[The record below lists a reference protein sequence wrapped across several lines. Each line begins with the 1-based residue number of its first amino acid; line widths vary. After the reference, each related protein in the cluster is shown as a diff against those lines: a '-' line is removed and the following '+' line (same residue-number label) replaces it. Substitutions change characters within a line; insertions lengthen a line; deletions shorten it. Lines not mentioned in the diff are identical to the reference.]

1 LQGRPTGRPAG
12 AADPFPKID
21 AEIYYKGVRRHA
33 AAKRFGYFSK
43 STEEKRTMKKLVL
56 FVVLAVLA
64 LAVAPMMAQDTVDRT
79 DWPTVFSFGRFAG
92 DDSANALLTAEPL
105 RAYLEEKLGIPVLVN
120 VGTSYTAVI
129 AAMAAGQ
136 VDAMEVGPF
145 SFVIAEREA
154 NAEAIAVGAEE
165 SSLETTDTVV
175 FDPTIRP
182 FYYSVFVTIKGNTN
196 AAGTEIRTLADLE
209 GVDFAFVDPA
219 STSGRNAPVVR
230 LINEIEGL
238 ETPGDVDS
246 WLNPI
251 FAGSHPSAVLAL
263 VNGDVQAAATY
274 EGNLI
279 NLRSEGQAEVC
290 GFEDDQA
297 GVTLT
302 QEMLDQIYEDCPEGS
317 IFVIAQSDPIPNTP
331 FAVRADLPQSFKDA
345 IQAALLGIKDDDA
358 ALQSIRRW
366 YVNPADDPELAEE
379 LGLET
384 LADFYDVVRDIA
396 AVTTDQ

>member
-1 LQGRPTGRPAG
+1 
-12 AADPFPKID
+12 
-21 AEIYYKGVRRHA
+21 
-33 AAKRFGYFSK
+33 
-43 STEEKRTMKKLVL
+43 MKKLLLLVIISIA
-56 FVVLAVLA
+56 VLAVVPVL
-64 LAVAPMMAQDTVDRT
+64 AQDTVDRT

-105 RAYLEEKLGIPVLVN
+105 RAYLETKLGIPVTVN
-120 VGTSYTAVI
+120 VGTTYSAVI
-129 AAMAAGQ
+129 AAMAAHQ

-145 SFVIAEREA
+145 AFVIAEREA
-154 NAEAIAVGAEE
+154 NAEPIAVGASET
-165 SSLETTDTVV
+165 SLEGTGPVTY
-175 FDPTIRP
+175 DPTIRP
-182 FYYSVFVTIKGNTN
+182 FYYSVFITLKGNTN
-196 AAGTEIRTLADLE
+196 PEGHEIRTLQDLK

-230 LINEIEGL
+230 LMNEIDGL
-238 ETPGDVDS
+238 SSPGDVDA

-279 NLRSEGQAEVC
+279 NLRQNGQAQVC
-290 GFEDDQA
+290 GFEDDQT

-302 QEMLDQIYEDCPEGS
+302 QEMIDQTYDDCPDGYVV
-317 IFVIAQSDPIPNTP
+317 VIAQSQPIPNTP
-331 FAVRADLPQSFKDA
+331 FAIRADLPESFK
-345 IQAALLGIKDDDA
+345 QAVTDALLGIKDDPE

-366 YVNPADDPELAEE
+366 YVDPSQDPELSQE

-384 LADFYDVVRDIA
+384 LSDFYNIVRDIA